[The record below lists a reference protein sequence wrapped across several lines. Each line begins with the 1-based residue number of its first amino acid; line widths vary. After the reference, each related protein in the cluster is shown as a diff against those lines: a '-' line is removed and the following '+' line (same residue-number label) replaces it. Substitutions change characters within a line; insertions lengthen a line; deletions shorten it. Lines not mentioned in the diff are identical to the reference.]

1 MPFRRTITAAALVLL
16 LGGTLLP
23 IDRSDAQIGQPAT
36 YPVETDRQPTPVGL
50 LGLIGLVGLLGLF
63 GGRKEQTV
71 V

>member
-1 MPFRRTITAAALVLL
+1 MPFRRTIVAAVMTLM

-36 YPVETDRQPTPVGL
+36 YPSETDRQPTPVGL

-63 GGRKEQTV
+63 GGRKEQSLV
-71 V
+71 